1 MNNMI
6 KPQVV
11 EDVVEKIGA
20 LIPQDLK
27 TMREEFHTNA
37 KAVLVAGLKKMDL
50 VTREEFDVQKAV
62 LAKTRE
68 KLKMLEIEL
77 KKIQSAKT
85 ED

>member
-1 MNNMI
+1 MI

-11 EDVVEKIGA
+11 EDVVDKIGK

-27 TMREEFHTNA
+27 TLREEFHTNA

-77 KKIQSAKT
+77 KNLQQKQ
-85 ED
+85 

>member
-1 MNNMI
+1 MI
-6 KPQVV
+6 KPQAV
-11 EDVVEKIGA
+11 EDVVSKIGD

-27 TMREEFHTNA
+27 TMRAEFHTNA

-68 KLKMLEIEL
+68 KLKMLETEL
-77 KKIQSAKT
+77 KNIQSKQ
-85 ED
+85 